1 MCAIVVRVIGR
12 ADCDSERDSV
22 EEFLLELSARTPAP
36 GGGAA
41 GAYSVAVGASL
52 CQMVLRY
59 APGPP
64 DEEALDLMANLTA
77 RAARL
82 AKEDEA
88 SYEAVLSAFRSSKGK
103 DPREASEVKKKAFID
118 ASRIPSL
125 SVGVALEV
133 CEIVMSQVSR
143 VNPHLVGD
151 LIAAG
156 LIAVA
161 GGLVGAELV
170 LANLG
175 DIESELVDRVQC
187 DLEQLLGV
195 QSELLRVLGDK
206 RSKAPL
212 WNI

>member
-1 MCAIVVRVIGR
+1 M
-12 ADCDSERDSV
+12 
-22 EEFLLELSARTPAP
+22 EEFLLKLSARTPAP

-52 CQMVLRY
+52 CQMVLRF

-64 DEEALDLMANLTA
+64 GEVSLALLVNLTD

-88 SYEAVLSAFRSSKGK
+88 SYEAVLSAFRSSKGMDPK
-103 DPREASEVKKKAFID
+103 DAAEVKKRAFID
-118 ASRIPSL
+118 ASEIPSL
-125 SVGVALEV
+125 SVSVALEV
-133 CEIVMSQVSR
+133 CEIVMSQVNR
-143 VNPHLVGD
+143 VSPHLIGD

-175 DIESELVDRVQC
+175 DIESELVYRAQSNLEELLRVQ
-187 DLEQLLGV
+187 
-195 QSELLRVLGDK
+195 SALLRVLGDK
-206 RSKAPL
+206 RSIAPL
-212 WNI
+212 WDI

>member
-1 MCAIVVRVIGR
+1 M
-12 ADCDSERDSV
+12 
-22 EEFLLELSARTPAP
+22 
-36 GGGAA
+36 
-41 GAYSVAVGASL
+41 
-52 CQMVLRY
+52 
-59 APGPP
+59 
-64 DEEALDLMANLTA
+64 
-77 RAARL
+77 
-82 AKEDEA
+82 
-88 SYEAVLSAFRSSKGK
+88 SAFRSSKGK

-156 LIAVA
+156 LVAVA

-175 DIESELVDRVQC
+175 DIESELVDRAQC

-212 WNI
+212 WDI